1 MAFMAISWPLI
12 GAGRLPPNGLAV
24 AHGPAAPNGGSPL
37 PPFELGE
44 ARRPPPFHQLN
55 WSYALWGHRVSAR
68 QGPRVFAACST
79 GGFSPTAV
87 SIGGMLNH
95 RLIWRFPDIPPFQL
109 AVAIS
114 TGGSRLFLQIMY
126 PKIYFCKIVK
136 KEI

>member
-1 MAFMAISWPLI
+1 M
-12 GAGRLPPNGLAV
+12 
-24 AHGPAAPNGGSPL
+24 
-37 PPFELGE
+37 
-44 ARRPPPFHQLN
+44 
-55 WSYALWGHRVSAR
+55 SAR
-68 QGPRVFAACST
+68 QGPRVLAACST

-126 PKIYFCKIVK
+126 PKIYLCKIVK
-136 KEI
+136 KERGGGEERGGVREEGRGGPGEALLDLRFG

>member
-1 MAFMAISWPLI
+1 VL
-12 GAGRLPPNGLAV
+12 
-24 AHGPAAPNGGSPL
+24 
-37 PPFELGE
+37 
-44 ARRPPPFHQLN
+44 
-55 WSYALWGHRVSAR
+55 
-68 QGPRVFAACST
+68 AACST
-79 GGFSPTAV
+79 GGFSSTAV